1 MRNKVVMEEKV
12 RRVPS
17 QFSWVDHRLV
27 RKHYL
32 EHAQASSWGLYLVLV
47 TVGNEHGLSFYS
59 DKTLGRLLG
68 LSVEQI
74 AVCRLELT
82 KIGVV
87 AYASPMYQVLS
98 LEEADAP

>member
-1 MRNKVVMEEKV
+1 MRNKIVMEERV

-27 RKHYL
+27 RNHYL
-32 EHAQASSWGLYLVLV
+32 EHAQAMSWALYLVLV

-59 DKTLGRLLG
+59 DKSLGQMLG

-74 AVCRLELT
+74 AQCRTELT
-82 KIGVV
+82 RLGVV
-87 AYASPMYQVLS
+87 AYSAPMYQVLS
-98 LEEADAP
+98 LEEADRP

>member
-1 MRNKVVMEEKV
+1 MTNKIVMEERV

-32 EHAQASSWGLYLVLV
+32 EHAQATSWGLYLVLV

-68 LSVEQI
+68 LSIEQI
-74 AVCRLELT
+74 AVCRAELT
-82 KIGVV
+82 RIGVL
-87 AYASPMYQVLS
+87 AYAAPMYQVLS